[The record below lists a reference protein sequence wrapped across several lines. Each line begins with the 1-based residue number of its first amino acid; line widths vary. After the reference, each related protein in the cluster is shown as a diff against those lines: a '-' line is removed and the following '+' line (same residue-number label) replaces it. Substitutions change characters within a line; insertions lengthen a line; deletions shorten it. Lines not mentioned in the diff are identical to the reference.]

1 MYANIFFTGFPH
13 ALCSSWKY
21 PSNEVIWCFWTDAR
35 VRFGLVGPGS
45 GLSLS
50 KCFGPLAPGG
60 IRWHYP
66 LNFFSNTKFIKT
78 HSKNKNIYPLKI
90 YFAPLSN
97 LKTCLRVCWRLLSF
111 VTQRSKTKITIFRCY
126 ARKQPRRCNCFITLS
141 ALRKSTARM
150 VKWNL
155 HKSDQCPID
164 LNSLQLAP
172 RIYSANIG

>member
-1 MYANIFFTGFPH
+1 LHIYSQTQRANIF
-13 ALCSSWKY
+13 
-21 PSNEVIWCFWTDAR
+21 
-35 VRFGLVGPGS
+35 
-45 GLSLS
+45 SLIFRTLYAAVEN
-50 KCFGPLAPGG
+50 KNA
-60 IRWHYP
+60 
-66 LNFFSNTKFIKT
+66 FIKT
-78 HSKNKNIYPLKI
+78 HSKNKNISPLKI

-111 VTQRSKTKITIFRCY
+111 VTQRSKTKITTFRCY
-126 ARKQPRRCNCFITLS
+126 ACKQPRRCNCFITLS